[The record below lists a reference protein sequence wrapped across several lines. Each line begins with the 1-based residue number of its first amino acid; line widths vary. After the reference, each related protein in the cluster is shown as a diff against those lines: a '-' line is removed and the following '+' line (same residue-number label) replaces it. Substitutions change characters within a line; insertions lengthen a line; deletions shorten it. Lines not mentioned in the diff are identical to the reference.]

1 MRALEAGELEARA
14 LSLPPGSLVLL
25 NSRTYHAV
33 RPKPVDA
40 EQEHRLFIAT
50 NFKEAGPDL
59 DNPRMVPTIN
69 PEWIEGTTDA
79 HRLMLFRAG
88 GPPAERGPVRSA
100 APALCA
106 QRSAWWWV
114 LRVCANYLLY
124 VTAAAVQTITRN
136 VLARLGG

>member
-1 MRALEAGELEARA
+1 MAIANSTGTVTGLLYRAPRDDDPRGQAVMRALEAGELEARA

-40 EQEHRLFIAT
+40 EQEHRRPI
-50 NFKEAGPDL
+50 L

-69 PEWIEGTTDA
+69 PAWIEGTTDA

-88 GPPAERGPVRSA
+88 PPPSA
-100 APALCA
+100 AQSAPQRRLRSVRNAL
-106 QRSAWWWV
+106 RGVGS
-114 LRVCANYLLY
+114 
-124 VTAAAVQTITRN
+124 
-136 VLARLGG
+136 

>member
-69 PEWIEGTTDA
+69 PAWIEGTTDA

-88 GPPAERGPVRSA
+88 PPPSA
-100 APALCA
+100 AQSAPQRRLRSVRNAL
-106 QRSAWWWV
+106 RGVGS
-114 LRVCANYLLY
+114 
-124 VTAAAVQTITRN
+124 
-136 VLARLGG
+136 

>member
-1 MRALEAGELEARA
+1 MTAPRRNRNLCTHGAPRDDDPRGQAVMRALEAGELEARA

-33 RPKPVDA
+33 RPKPVNA

-88 GPPAERGPVRSA
+88 EPPPSADPSAPQRRLRSVRNALRG
-100 APALCA
+100 
-106 QRSAWWWV
+106 
-114 LRVCANYLLY
+114 
-124 VTAAAVQTITRN
+124 
-136 VLARLGG
+136 GGS